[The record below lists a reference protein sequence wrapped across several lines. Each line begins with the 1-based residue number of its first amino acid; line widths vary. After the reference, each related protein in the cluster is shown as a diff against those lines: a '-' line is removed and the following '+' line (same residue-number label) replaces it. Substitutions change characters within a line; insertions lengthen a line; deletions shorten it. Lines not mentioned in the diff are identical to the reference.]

1 MSKRKR
7 FVITSIVL
15 ALGFV
20 AVQAVPDNI
29 RILSILGLSLLT
41 VILFVWSLW
50 EGLSFDM
57 TLLSLVLPFLYTLGV
72 GFFWFLLPT
81 TILARIPVVILYGF
95 GIYGLCL
102 TSNIY
107 TVSTIRTIALLR
119 AARGVGFILTL
130 LTFFL
135 LFDTLLSLRWWVYY
149 VSPLAFL
156 ISLPIYLQSYWS
168 FNLEKKLSKDLLAI
182 SIVASLIMAEVTAVM
197 FFWPVSV
204 VVGSLFLTVTAY
216 IMLGLGQAY
225 LEERLFSQTVR
236 DYLLVGFAVFIGMLF
251 ATHWR

>member
-7 FVITSIVL
+7 FVITSLVL
-15 ALGFV
+15 ALGFIG
-20 AVQAVPDNI
+20 VQAVPDNI
-29 RILSILGLSLLT
+29 RILSILGLSFLT
-41 VILFVWSLW
+41 IILFVWSLW

-72 GFFWFLLPT
+72 GFFWFLLPS
-81 TILARIPVVILYGF
+81 TILARIPVVILYSL

-149 VSPLAFL
+149 VSPLALL
-156 ISLPIYLQSYWS
+156 ISIPIYMQSYWS

-182 SIVASLIMAEVTAVM
+182 SLVASLIMAEVTAVM

-225 LEERLFSQTVR
+225 LEERLFAQTVR
-236 DYLLVGFAVFIGMLF
+236 DYLLIGFAVFVGMLF